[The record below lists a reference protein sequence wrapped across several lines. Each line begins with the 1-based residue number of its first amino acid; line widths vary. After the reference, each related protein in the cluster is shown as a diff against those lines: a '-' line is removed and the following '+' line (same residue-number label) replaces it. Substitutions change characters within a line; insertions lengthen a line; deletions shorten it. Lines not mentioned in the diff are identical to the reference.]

1 MLLPLDFFS
10 YTPDLIFYFS
20 AWQTLIFVLFVK
32 QSSRL
37 VIKQYVMTYVAN
49 GFISNLNELDY
60 KYLKR
65 KDETWYC
72 KTCIQEILPFSNK
85 TINPNKI
92 NLSNAGIDPNLKIF
106 FMLIE

>member
-10 YTPDLIFYFS
+10 YTPDFIFYFS

-37 VIKQYVMTYVAN
+37 VIKQQHVMTYVAN

-60 KYLKR
+60 KDLKS
-65 KDETWYC
+65 KDETWYR
-72 KTCIQEILPFSNK
+72 KTCIQEILPFSQDDK
-85 TINPNKI
+85 SK
-92 NLSNAGIDPNLKIF
+92 
-106 FMLIE
+106 